1 MPSFGRALPFDA
13 SRVGG
18 CDGDEVCFVNDVDSS
33 FCLLLSLSFRLSLF
47 PGSFLLVV
55 GGSVNFAGQL
65 TRIGTFF
72 VLFASGSGVSIGV
85 WSERP

>member
-18 CDGDEVCFVNDVDSS
+18 CDGDEVFVVNDVDSS
-33 FCLLLSLSFRLSLF
+33 FCFLLSFSFPLSLF
-47 PGSFLLVV
+47 SCSFLLVV
-55 GGSVNFAGQL
+55 GGSVDFAGQL
-65 TRIGTFF
+65 TWIGTFF
-72 VLFASGSGVSIGV
+72 VLFPSASGILTGV